1 MHRKKVYRT
10 IRKHGRG
17 IRQNVS
23 VSIFFEE
30 EEIHSFRTHVKKL
43 RAFYHWLGNEQK
55 PLSASFKEIYHISG
69 ELRDIQVLLKNMEER
84 KEEHPAFT
92 AWLRDNAGR
101 LQQLWDDTYDPAVIR
116 NLQHSIQRPE
126 LKKPTARRLRSFFH
140 KRVGKIESIV
150 YLPAPADDDLHD
162 IRKELKDIYFVY
174 VWGKKN
180 DCADEEDT
188 TPEQLKELGEQC
200 GQFNDR
206 RTALTLLAAYI
217 QQEQQPE
224 ARQAAE
230 KLQQQ
235 WEEER
240 LEHKRHL
247 LQRLRNFIE
256 TTP

>member
-1 MHRKKVYRT
+1 MHRKKVYRS
-10 IRKHGRG
+10 IRKHARG

-43 RAFYHWLGNEQK
+43 RALFHWLGDAKK
-55 PLSASFKEIYHISG
+55 PLSPSFKEIYHISG
-69 ELRDIQVLLKNMEER
+69 ELRDIQVVLKNMEER
-84 KEEHPAFT
+84 KEDHPFFT

-116 NLQHSIQRPE
+116 RLQTSLERPE

-162 IRKELKDIYFVY
+162 IRKELKDMYFVY
-174 VWGKKN
+174 TWGKKN
-180 DCADEEDT
+180 DCAKKDDP
-188 TPEQLKELGEQC
+188 TPDQLKDLGEEC
-200 GQFNDR
+200 GLFNDR
-206 RTALTLLAAYI
+206 RTALGLLAAYI
-217 QQEQQPE
+217 QQEQQPG

-230 KLQQQ
+230 QLQQK
-235 WEEER
+235 WEQER
-240 LEHKRHL
+240 LEHRREL
-247 LQRLRNFIE
+247 LQRLRSFVE
-256 TTP
+256 EK